1 MMKKFFFLFLIIA
14 GCSENINN
22 QKPNILFIMSDDHA
36 KNAISIYGSRL
47 AEIAP
52 TPNID
57 RIAKEGV
64 LMHNV
69 FVTNSICTPSRAAI
83 LTGQYS
89 QLNGVYTLKDDFDNS
104 SNHLGKLMQK
114 AGYSTAVVGKWHL
127 HTEPTGFDYYN
138 VLPGQGLYNNP
149 KLIILDEA
157 TSQLDSKSQ
166 KIVLNLPSFMRP
178 KPLFW
183 IFIDPTFKIFY
194 GRQKSNLLHLWQHE
208 ASEQTVLAVQ
218 QVNILLLYCS
228 LMPNF

>member
-1 MMKKFFFLFLIIA
+1 MIRYFQKTSVLVLFSAFIF
-14 GCSENINN
+14 GCNSQENRESSEKEVLK
-22 QKPNILFIMSDDHA
+22 QPNIIYIMSDDHA

-57 RIAKEGV
+57 RIANEGI
-64 LMHNV
+64 LMNNV

-138 VLPGQGLYNNP
+138 VLPGQGL
-149 KLIILDEA
+149 
-157 TSQLDSKSQ
+157 
-166 KIVLNLPSFMRP
+166 
-178 KPLFW
+178 
-183 IFIDPTFKIFY
+183 
-194 GRQKSNLLHLWQHE
+194 
-208 ASEQTVLAVQ
+208 
-218 QVNILLLYCS
+218 
-228 LMPNF
+228 